1 MMGTRGRRCSSAGFR
16 KSRSPDSNVIFVG
29 DAGCG
34 KATLVSRLC
43 ASRAGAGDPAASSA
57 HAGVLAYNFV
67 DAIDPTEADADADD
81 PGVARISFYSLGMT
95 QFGELLDIPLQS
107 GTLEQTVV
115 MIGIDLSKPWRA
127 LDSLREWLALVEAR
141 VTQRLGQLAEPRRRE
156 LQRRVL
162 FGESGADAGVAD
174 ERPTPAHNFG
184 VPIIVVGC
192 KADTLSLES
201 FDDNRRV
208 QFIQQRLRR
217 ECLDYGAA
225 LMFVSAKADTNCTLL
240 HQLLWQRLYPSATD
254 ALEPQHEH
262 DRVFVPSGWDSPQ
275 LIEGLG
281 SWGSD
286 MEFNEAIVA
295 PAHEVTCST
304 PAVRLPAR
312 RLRVTSPLPSLS
324 SPVFHQEPLAPD
336 EAVETEEWSD
346 QSWLTELQKHMEESI
361 AGGRGEGASVVAI
374 GPSPKSANTAV
385 VPARCARSAR
395 REPRRRAQRG
405 GRRCCKD
412 GAGQTAEGVVDGS
425 DSTQIGA
432 RSSRTCSTRRA
443 IASGAARAA
452 FELPQENWRA
462 RCTGHRKRRPEETA
476 DCGGTPP
483 PPPHFAFFP
492 FPFAFF

>member
-1 MMGTRGRRCSSAGFR
+1 MAALVGVETTAFDFSERWGKPRTTEELAASEYGNSWEALLERGFR

-127 LDSLREWLALVEAR
+127 LDSLREWLALVETR
-141 VTQRLGQLAEPRRRE
+141 VTHRLGQLAEPRRCE

-162 FGESGADAGVAD
+162 LGESGAGVAD
-174 ERPTPAHNFG
+174 ERPPRTISACPSPLSAVGPTP
-184 VPIIVVGC
+184 
-192 KADTLSLES
+192 SLES

-312 RLRVTSPLPSLS
+312 RLRVTSPAPLSL
-324 SPVFHQEPLAPD
+324 LACL
-336 EAVETEEWSD
+336 S
-346 QSWLTELQKHMEESI
+346 
-361 AGGRGEGASVVAI
+361 
-374 GPSPKSANTAV
+374 
-385 VPARCARSAR
+385 
-395 REPRRRAQRG
+395 
-405 GRRCCKD
+405 
-412 GAGQTAEGVVDGS
+412 
-425 DSTQIGA
+425 
-432 RSSRTCSTRRA
+432 
-443 IASGAARAA
+443 SGAARPRRGSRNRGMVGSIVAHRAA
-452 FELPQENWRA
+452 ETYGGEHRGRA
-462 RCTGHRKRRPEETA
+462 R
-476 DCGGTPP
+476 
-483 PPPHFAFFP
+483 
-492 FPFAFF
+492 

>member
-1 MMGTRGRRCSSAGFR
+1 MTAFDFSERWGKPRTTEELAASDDGNSWEALLERGFR

-312 RLRVTSPLPSLS
+312 RLRVTSPAPLSL
-324 SPVFHQEPLAPD
+324 LACL
-336 EAVETEEWSD
+336 S
-346 QSWLTELQKHMEESI
+346 
-361 AGGRGEGASVVAI
+361 
-374 GPSPKSANTAV
+374 
-385 VPARCARSAR
+385 
-395 REPRRRAQRG
+395 
-405 GRRCCKD
+405 
-412 GAGQTAEGVVDGS
+412 
-425 DSTQIGA
+425 
-432 RSSRTCSTRRA
+432 
-443 IASGAARAA
+443 SGAARPRRGSRNRGMVGSIVAHRAA
-452 FELPQENWRA
+452 ETYGGEHRGRA
-462 RCTGHRKRRPEETA
+462 R
-476 DCGGTPP
+476 
-483 PPPHFAFFP
+483 
-492 FPFAFF
+492 